1 MVRTATSGRAN
12 TNLHGLTEIGVS
24 KSSSS
29 LIVRSLAAG
38 VLSVRSSGNRCDR
51 KLSNP
56 REIELR
62 SCVNREGIKVFTTRL
77 EM

>member
-1 MVRTATSGRAN
+1 MKTATSGRAN
-12 TNLHGLTEIGVS
+12 TNLHGLVEIGVS

-29 LIVRSLAAG
+29 LMVRSLAAG
-38 VLSVRSSGNRCDR
+38 TLSVTSSGKTYDR

-56 REIELR
+56 RETELR

-77 EM
+77 EI